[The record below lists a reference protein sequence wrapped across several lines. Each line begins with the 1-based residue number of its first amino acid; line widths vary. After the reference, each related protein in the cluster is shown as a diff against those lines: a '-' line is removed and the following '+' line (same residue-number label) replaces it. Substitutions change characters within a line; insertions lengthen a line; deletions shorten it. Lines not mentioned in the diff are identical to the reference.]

1 MAIDKKISYE
11 MQGGV
16 RNYLG
21 KQKTV
26 SDVPLKWK
34 SGPDKPATELAYI
47 TKAEKDLLLKKDIH
61 GSLKNGPNKGPSGIM
76 SLDSAGDKDG
86 PVGGYSG
93 ADVSAAETGRAVKGM
108 SARDLAGF
116 RAGAISAG
124 ARAGLNETQAV
135 KDRVNALQKQY
146 GPRVGTNKFGFL
158 SPKNI
163 FTGLL
168 GLVNPAFGL
177 LSKAFANIDL
187 QGLRGYNPDGTPK
200 TQEQYEK
207 DRKERQLTGRLDNLY
222 DRKLSGKNFSQKN
235 IDMLESMGVT
245 TSKGNIKSAIDRDI
259 AMNPEMPQFATSYLS
274 SLTQPNVK
282 TVAPMGV
289 NVPTGIETIDV
300 GYDDPAFTNDLMAKL
315 NNLETREYNNL
326 KTGNELDMNSPEQNE
341 RLEELEQKKNEANIF
356 SGSTAIV

>member
-1 MAIDKKISYE
+1 MTIDKKIAYD

-61 GSLKNGPNKGPSGIM
+61 GSLKGGPNKGPGGII

-93 ADVSAAETGRAVKGM
+93 ADVSAAETGKAVKGM

-135 KDRVNALQKQY
+135 KDQVKALQNKY
-146 GPRVGTNKFGFL
+146 GSRVGTNKFGFL

-168 GLVNPAFGL
+168 GLINPAFGL
-177 LSKAFANIDL
+177 LSKGLGYLGTKAQD
-187 QGLRGYNPDGTPK
+187 LRGYNPDGSPRTQAEYEAAMRDRQIQGRIDKMTDRMLAGK
-200 TQEQYEK
+200 T
-207 DRKERQLTGRLDNLY
+207 
-222 DRKLSGKNFSQKN
+222 FSQKN
-235 IDMLESMGVT
+235 LDSLLGMKDMYGNQFSTNL
-245 TSKGNIKSAIDRDI
+245 GNID
-259 AMNPEMPQFATSYLS
+259 
-274 SLTQPNVK
+274 NVRGSNLRG
-282 TVAPMGV
+282 TLNSGVPVGVAPMGV
-289 NVPTGIETIDV
+289 NVPSGIQTIDV
-300 GYDDPAFTNDLMAKL
+300 GFDNPAFNNQLMAKVVGPAL
-315 NNLETREYNNL
+315 TQMRSLEKAKELSNLGYGTFSTEDQQKL
-326 KTGNELDMNSPEQNE
+326 DQLQKMDADQSKTYSM
-341 RLEELEQKKNEANIF
+341 I
-356 SGSTAIV
+356 I

>member
-1 MAIDKKISYE
+1 
-11 MQGGV
+11 
-16 RNYLG
+16 
-21 KQKTV
+21 
-26 SDVPLKWK
+26 
-34 SGPDKPATELAYI
+34 
-47 TKAEKDLLLKKDIH
+47 
-61 GSLKNGPNKGPSGIM
+61 
-76 SLDSAGDKDG
+76 
-86 PVGGYSG
+86 
-93 ADVSAAETGRAVKGM
+93 
-108 SARDLAGF
+108 
-116 RAGAISAG
+116 
-124 ARAGLNETQAV
+124 
-135 KDRVNALQKQY
+135 
-146 GPRVGTNKFGFL
+146 
-158 SPKNI
+158 
-163 FTGLL
+163 
-168 GLVNPAFGL
+168 
-177 LSKAFANIDL
+177 
-187 QGLRGYNPDGTPK
+187 
-200 TQEQYEK
+200 YEK

-274 SLTQPNVK
+274 SLTQPNIK

-326 KTGNELDMNSPEQNE
+326 KTGNELNMNSPEQNE

>member
-135 KDRVNALQKQY
+135 KDRVKALQKQY
-146 GPRVGTNKFGFL
+146 GPRVGTNKFGV
-158 SPKNI
+158 KNVL
-163 FTGLL
+163 TGLL

-177 LSKAFANIDL
+177 LSKAFSNIDL

-282 TVAPMGV
+282 TVAPIGV

-326 KTGNELDMNSPEQNE
+326 KTGKELDMNSPKQNE

>member
-326 KTGNELDMNSPEQNE
+326 KTGKELDMNSPKQNE

>member
-1 MAIDKKISYE
+1 MSIDKKVNYDV
-11 MQGGV
+11 QGGV
-16 RNYLG
+16 KNYLG
-21 KQKTV
+21 KQQQVKA
-26 SDVPLKWK
+26 PLKWK
-34 SGPDKPATELAYI
+34 SSPDSPETELAYI

-86 PVGGYSG
+86 PTGGYSG

-135 KDRVNALQKQY
+135 KDRVKALQKQY
-146 GPRVGTNKFGFL
+146 GPRVGTNKFGV
-158 SPKNI
+158 KNVL
-163 FTGLL
+163 TGLL

-177 LSKAFANIDL
+177 LSKAFSNIDL

-282 TVAPMGV
+282 TVAPIGV

-326 KTGNELDMNSPEQNE
+326 KTGKELDMNSPKQNE